1 MFLNAVCQVRICK
14 NVKNV
19 VAVSEL
25 SVSRDED
32 MEMAMFF

>member
-1 MFLNAVCQVRICK
+1 MRCAKYGFVK

-32 MEMAMFF
+32 MEMVMFF